1 MESVF
6 SFTTKCHAPGFEL
19 LLSTYFDIQK
29 PEHFLGKDIEVTP
42 SLQNVEIKISMI
54 YSGIFRDGQAAL
66 NMSSPACADHLPPY
80 DQSKT

>member
-6 SFTTKCHAPGFEL
+6 SFTTKCHVPGSEL

-42 SLQNVEIKISMI
+42 SLQNVEMKISMI
-54 YSGIFRDGQAAL
+54 YIVEFLEMARLQ
-66 NMSSPACADHLPPY
+66 
-80 DQSKT
+80 